1 MVKQVG
7 NKKGSKSVRRQGF
20 AALVLGAPA
29 LILMF
34 VFMLLPFIM
43 SIGYSFTDKMLVSGK
58 DNTVN
63 FVGFGNYIKL
73 FTSETFQQ
81 ACFNTVFYTVMIVPS
96 ILVLAVLLAVL
107 INRKMKGIAL
117 FRMIYFSPQ
126 VVTMTVVAVV
136 WAFIYSP
143 GENGLLNS
151 FLGLFGIEPQL
162 WIKSPNQAMPSIAV
176 MSIWQALGMQAV
188 IVLGGLQYISPD
200 LYEAGKVDGCNSVQ
214 EFFYITLPLLRNTIT
229 YVIVTNTISSLRLF
243 TQVYVLTNGGP
254 MGATNSIVF
263 QMYKTGFN
271 NNQVGYAS
279 AMAVVFCGA
288 VLIISILQNKYLGG
302 ED

>member
-1 MVKQVG
+1 
-7 NKKGSKSVRRQGF
+7 
-20 AALVLGAPA
+20 
-29 LILMF
+29 
-34 VFMLLPFIM
+34 MLFR
-43 SIGYSFTDKMLVSGK
+43 S
-58 DNTVN
+58 
-63 FVGFGNYIKL
+63 
-73 FTSETFQQ
+73 
-81 ACFNTVFYTVMIVPS
+81 
-96 ILVLAVLLAVL
+96 
-107 INRKMKGIAL
+107 NRKAKGIAL

-126 VVTMTVVAVV
+126 VITMTVVAVV

-162 WIKSPNQAMPSIAV
+162 WLKSSSQAMPSIAF
-176 MSIWQALGMQAV
+176 MSVWQALGMQAV

-200 LYEAGKVDGCNSVQ
+200 LYEAGKVDGCNSIQ

-279 AMAVVFCGA
+279 AMAVVFCGT

>member
-20 AALVLGAPA
+20 AALV
-29 LILMF
+29 LMF

-73 FTSETFQQ
+73 FTSETFRQ

-188 IVLGGLQYISPD
+188 IVLGGGSNIFLQIYMR
-200 LYEAGKVDGCNSVQ
+200 Q
-214 EFFYITLPLLRNTIT
+214 E
-229 YVIVTNTISSLRLF
+229 
-243 TQVYVLTNGGP
+243 
-254 MGATNSIVF
+254 
-263 QMYKTGFN
+263 K
-271 NNQVGYAS
+271 
-279 AMAVVFCGA
+279 
-288 VLIISILQNKYLGG
+288 
-302 ED
+302 

>member
-63 FVGFGNYIKL
+63 FVGFSNYIKL
-73 FTSETFQQ
+73 FTSETFRQ

-188 IVLGGLQYISPD
+188 IVLGGGSNIFLQIYMR
-200 LYEAGKVDGCNSVQ
+200 Q
-214 EFFYITLPLLRNTIT
+214 E
-229 YVIVTNTISSLRLF
+229 
-243 TQVYVLTNGGP
+243 
-254 MGATNSIVF
+254 
-263 QMYKTGFN
+263 K
-271 NNQVGYAS
+271 
-279 AMAVVFCGA
+279 
-288 VLIISILQNKYLGG
+288 
-302 ED
+302 

>member
-1 MVKQVG
+1 MV
-7 NKKGSKSVRRQGF
+7 
-20 AALVLGAPA
+20 
-29 LILMF
+29 
-34 VFMLLPFIM
+34 
-43 SIGYSFTDKMLVSGK
+43 
-58 DNTVN
+58 
-63 FVGFGNYIKL
+63 
-73 FTSETFQQ
+73 
-81 ACFNTVFYTVMIVPS
+81 VPS
-96 ILVLAVLLAVL
+96 ILILAVLLAVL
-107 INRKMKGIAL
+107 INRKAKGIAL

-126 VVTMTVVAVV
+126 VITMTVVAVV

-162 WIKSPNQAMPSIAV
+162 WLKSSSQAMPSIAF
-176 MSIWQALGMQAV
+176 MSVWQALGMQAV

-200 LYEAGKVDGCNSVQ
+200 LYEAGKVDGCNSIQ

-279 AMAVVFCGA
+279 AMAVVFCGT

>member
-1 MVKQVG
+1 
-7 NKKGSKSVRRQGF
+7 
-20 AALVLGAPA
+20 
-29 LILMF
+29 
-34 VFMLLPFIM
+34 
-43 SIGYSFTDKMLVSGK
+43 
-58 DNTVN
+58 
-63 FVGFGNYIKL
+63 
-73 FTSETFQQ
+73 
-81 ACFNTVFYTVMIVPS
+81 MIVPS

>member
-1 MVKQVG
+1 MGVYLFA
-7 NKKGSKSVRRQGF
+7 RRKR
-20 AALVLGAPA
+20 
-29 LILMF
+29 
-34 VFMLLPFIM
+34 
-43 SIGYSFTDKMLVSGK
+43 T
-58 DNTVN
+58 
-63 FVGFGNYIKL
+63 
-73 FTSETFQQ
+73 
-81 ACFNTVFYTVMIVPS
+81 
-96 ILVLAVLLAVL
+96 
-107 INRKMKGIAL
+107 
-117 FRMIYFSPQ
+117 
-126 VVTMTVVAVV
+126 
-136 WAFIYSP
+136 
-143 GENGLLNS
+143 
-151 FLGLFGIEPQL
+151 LGLFGIEPQL

>member
-1 MVKQVG
+1 
-7 NKKGSKSVRRQGF
+7 
-20 AALVLGAPA
+20 
-29 LILMF
+29 
-34 VFMLLPFIM
+34 
-43 SIGYSFTDKMLVSGK
+43 
-58 DNTVN
+58 
-63 FVGFGNYIKL
+63 
-73 FTSETFQQ
+73 
-81 ACFNTVFYTVMIVPS
+81 MIVPS

-214 EFFYITLPLLRNTIT
+214 EFFYITLPLL

>member
-1 MVKQVG
+1 M
-7 NKKGSKSVRRQGF
+7 
-20 AALVLGAPA
+20 
-29 LILMF
+29 
-34 VFMLLPFIM
+34 
-43 SIGYSFTDKMLVSGK
+43 
-58 DNTVN
+58 
-63 FVGFGNYIKL
+63 
-73 FTSETFQQ
+73 
-81 ACFNTVFYTVMIVPS
+81 
-96 ILVLAVLLAVL
+96 AVLLAVL